1 MITVSVCACVC
12 LCLSVNIYT
21 FHTTGRNSNRILT
34 KFGMMIGY
42 RLEMMPIVGFYG
54 PVITAVLVH

>member
-1 MITVSVCACVC
+1 MITVSVSVC
-12 LCLSVNIYT
+12 LSVSVSVNIYT
-21 FHTTGRNSNRILT
+21 FHTAGRNSNWIFT
-34 KFGMMIGY
+34 KLGRMVGY

>member
-1 MITVSVCACVC
+1 MITVSVSV
-12 LCLSVNIYT
+12 SVNINT
-21 FHTTGRNSNRILT
+21 FHTAGRNSNWIFT
-34 KFGMMIGY
+34 KLGMMVGY

>member
-1 MITVSVCACVC
+1 MITVSVCLSV
-12 LCLSVNIYT
+12 SVNIYT